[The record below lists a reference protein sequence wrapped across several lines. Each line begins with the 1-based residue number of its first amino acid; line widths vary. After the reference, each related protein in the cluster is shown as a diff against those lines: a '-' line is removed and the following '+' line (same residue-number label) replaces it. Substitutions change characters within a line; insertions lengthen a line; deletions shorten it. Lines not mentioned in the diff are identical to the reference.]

1 MTGPEGQGGLSD
13 APFESGSLSAS
24 QEARAATVGHPHR
37 LRSRTHREDVSYEE
51 PRVSRWPQGPQP
63 QTDVS
68 HTFCAGMASTCL
80 STHSLSSQA
89 QHLHVLTAASL
100 PHASGCHHIWPT
112 TPETPLAH

>member
-80 STHSLSSQA
+80 STHSLSPKPSTSMCSQLPA
-89 QHLHVLTAASL
+89 SHMHLGVTIYGQQL
-100 PHASGCHHIWPT
+100 PRP
-112 TPETPLAH
+112 P